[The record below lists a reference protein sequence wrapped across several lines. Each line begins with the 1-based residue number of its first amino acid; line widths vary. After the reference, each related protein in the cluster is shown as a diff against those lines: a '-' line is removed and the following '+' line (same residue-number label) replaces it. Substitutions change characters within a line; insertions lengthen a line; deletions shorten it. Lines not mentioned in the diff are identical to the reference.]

1 MGEKLKVAYL
11 CDGLDKCSDCVM
23 CYRRR
28 VPGAVCKNTFNPEHA
43 IKGAVEH
50 PENYPERFHLLDV
63 PEEELCWWEGEIDI
77 P

>member
-1 MGEKLKVAYL
+1 
-11 CDGLDKCSDCVM
+11 M